1 MWSGY
6 SAYSPAVLQRY
17 PAGCELLTLK
27 LLVLGAV
34 QRYSMNGASIGGFEA
49 IDMDIPV
56 DGSATSLGAAPRS
69 LGFFIVNNLEAI
81 LQDWEEYACS
91 LAPAAAF
98 SQKTLRDHAKQLLQ
112 AIAADMSRP
121 QSLQTQEDKS
131 KGLAPDNSPALK
143 SAGEQHALARIAEQ
157 FDLEQLIGEFRAV
170 RGSVLRRWAAQK
182 MRGAGRPEEMTRFNE
197 SIDEALAA
205 SARHYAHTH
214 ASIINS
220 TSDAIVGKTAEG
232 IITSWN
238 PGAER
243 IFGYTAQEA
252 IGQSTR
258 MLFPAEQVNE
268 ELDVLARIAR
278 GEKAH
283 SFDTVRVRKDG
294 THVHVSVTVSP
305 ITDRHGNVVGAS
317 KIARDITERI
327 DADTAIRASEES
339 FRAMAN
345 SIPQMAWTA
354 RADGFI
360 FWYNQRWYDF
370 TGTTLEQTEGWNW
383 QSVHE
388 PDVLPQVMV
397 EWKAAIAAG
406 QPFEMEFPL
415 RAADGS
421 FRHFLTRAM
430 PIKNA
435 SGDVVQWAGTNTDVD
450 ELKRAEATLR
460 TNQALLGQT
469 HEALKRTASGN
480 AIIAEA
486 LEKTAA
492 ENARSAE
499 ALKTIA
505 AENFQIA
512 ETLNQVLQREI
523 RERTLVG
530 RQLAAAVE
538 QEEGARKASLQDS
551 LTGLS
556 NRVLFNNR
564 LEHGLAQAARHGWM
578 LAVLFVD
585 LNEFKSINDTH
596 GHQAGD
602 AVLKSIAERLTS
614 TTRHEDTVSRYGGDE
629 FLCLLTPLREQKH
642 IEMIAAKILAAVQA
656 PCEVGGRD
664 GLLNLRVGCSI
675 GIAVFPK
682 DGASAAE
689 LIRHADAAMYVA
701 KENKSGFAFAR

>member
-1 MWSGY
+1 
-6 SAYSPAVLQRY
+6 
-17 PAGCELLTLK
+17 
-27 LLVLGAV
+27 
-34 QRYSMNGASIGGFEA
+34 
-49 IDMDIPV
+49 MDIPG
-56 DGSATSLGAAPRS
+56 DGSAASLGAAPRS

-81 LQDWEEYACS
+81 LQDWEEYARS
-91 LAPAAAF
+91 VAPAAA
-98 SQKTLRDHAKQLLQ
+98 SNQETLRDHAKRLLR
-112 AIAADMSRP
+112 AIAADISRP

-131 KGLAPDNSPALK
+131 KGLAPGNSPGLQ

-170 RGSVLRRWAAQK
+170 RGSVLRRWATQK
-182 MRGAGRPEEMTRFNE
+182 MRGAGGPEEMTRFNE

-220 TSDAIVGKTAEG
+220 TSDAIVGKTTEG

-238 PGAER
+238 PSAER

-252 IGQSTR
+252 IGQSAF
-258 MLFPAEQVNE
+258 MLLPAGRADE
-268 ELDVLARIAR
+268 ELDILARIAR
-278 GEKAH
+278 GEQAH

-294 THVHVSVTVSP
+294 THVHVSVSP
-305 ITDRHGNVVGAS
+305 ISDGHGSIVSAS

-327 DADTAIRASEES
+327 DADTAVRIGEES
-339 FRAMAN
+339 FRAMAD

-383 QSVHE
+383 QSVHDPE
-388 PDVLPQVMV
+388 VLPRVMV

-406 QPFEMEFPL
+406 RPFEMEFPL
-415 RAADGS
+415 RAADGH
-421 FRHFLTRAM
+421 FRQFLTRAV

-450 ELKRAEATLR
+450 ELKRVETELR
-460 TNQALLGQT
+460 TNQALLDRNN
-469 HEALKRTASGN
+469 EDLKRTASGN
-480 AIIAEA
+480 AAI
-486 LEKTAA
+486 
-492 ENARSAE
+492 AE

-505 AENFQIA
+505 AENVQIA
-512 ETLNQVLQREI
+512 KALNQVLQLEI
-523 RERTLVG
+523 RERSLIG

-538 QEEGARKASLQDS
+538 QEEGSRKASLQDP

-556 NRVLFNNR
+556 NRVLFNDR

-585 LNEFKSINDTH
+585 LNEFKNINDTH

-602 AVLKSIAERLTS
+602 AVLKAIAQRLTS
-614 TTRHEDTVSRYGGDE
+614 TTRHEDTISRYGGDE
-629 FLCLLTPLREQKH
+629 FICLLTPLHEQKH
-642 IEMIAAKILAAVQA
+642 IAMIAAKILAAVQA

-664 GLLNLRVGCSI
+664 GLVNLCVGCSV
-675 GIAVFPK
+675 GISVFPK
-682 DGASAAE
+682 DGASATE
-689 LIRHADAAMYVA
+689 LIRHADAAMYAA
-701 KENKSGFAFAR
+701 KETRSGFAFAQ

>member
-1 MWSGY
+1 
-6 SAYSPAVLQRY
+6 
-17 PAGCELLTLK
+17 
-27 LLVLGAV
+27 
-34 QRYSMNGASIGGFEA
+34 MNRATVGGFEA

-56 DGSATSLGAAPRS
+56 DGSTPSLRAAPRS
-69 LGFFIVNNLEAI
+69 LGFFILNNLEAI
-81 LQDWEEYACS
+81 LQDWEGYARS
-91 LAPAAAF
+91 LAPTAAS
-98 SQKTLRDHAKQLLQ
+98 SQQTLGDHAKQLLQ

-131 KGLAPDNSPALK
+131 KGLAPDNSAALR
-143 SAGEQHALARIAEQ
+143 SAGERHAIARFAEQ
-157 FDLEQLIGEFRAV
+157 FGLEQLIGEFRAV

-182 MRGAGRPEEMTRFNE
+182 PRGVGRPEEMTRFNE

-205 SARHYAHTH
+205 SARYYAHTL

-220 TSDAIVGKTAEG
+220 TSDAIVGKTAKG

-252 IGQSTR
+252 IGQSTL
-258 MLFPAEQVNE
+258 MLFPAGQVDE
-268 ELDVLARIAR
+268 ELDILARIAR
-278 GEKAH
+278 GEQVH

-294 THVHVSVTVSP
+294 THVHVSVTEYP
-305 ITDRHGNVVGAS
+305 ITDGHGIVVGAS

-327 DADTAIRASEES
+327 NANTVVRASEES

-383 QSVHE
+383 QSVHD
-388 PDVLPQVMV
+388 PDVLPRVMV
-397 EWKAAIAAG
+397 EWKAAIAAA

-421 FRHFLTRAM
+421 FRHFLTRAV

-450 ELKRAEATLR
+450 ELKRAETALK
-460 TNQALLGQT
+460 TNQAILGQT
-469 HEALKRTASGN
+469 NEGLKRTAAGN
-480 AIIAEA
+480 AVIAES
-486 LEKTAA
+486 LKSTAT

-499 ALKTIA
+499 ILKTIA
-505 AENFQIA
+505 AENEQVA
-512 ETLNQVLQREI
+512 EALNQTLRREI
-523 RERTLVG
+523 RERTLLG

-538 QEEGARKASLQDS
+538 QQEGSLRVSLQDP

-556 NRVLFNNR
+556 NRVLFNDR

-585 LNEFKSINDTH
+585 LNDFKNINDTH

-602 AVLKSIAERLTS
+602 AVLKWIAQRLTS
-614 TTRHEDTVSRYGGDE
+614 TTRHEDTISRYGGDE
-629 FLCLLTPLREQKH
+629 FICLLTPIHEQKH
-642 IEMIAAKILAAVQA
+642 TEMIAAKILAAVQT
-656 PCEVGGRD
+656 PCEIGGRD
-664 GLLNLRVGCSI
+664 GLINLRVGCSI
-675 GIAVFPK
+675 GIAMFPK
-682 DGASAAE
+682 DGASAVE
-689 LIRHADAAMYVA
+689 LIGHADAAMYVA
-701 KENKSGFAFAR
+701 KENRSGFAFAH

>member
-1 MWSGY
+1 MI
-6 SAYSPAVLQRY
+6 
-17 PAGCELLTLK
+17 
-27 LLVLGAV
+27 
-34 QRYSMNGASIGGFEA
+34 GASIAGFEA

-69 LGFFIVNNLEAI
+69 LGFFIISNLEAI
-81 LQDWEEYACS
+81 LQDWEEYARS
-91 LAPAAAF
+91 VAPAAAF
-98 SQKTLRDHAKQLLQ
+98 NQKTLRVHAKQLLQ

-205 SARHYAHTH
+205 SARHYTHTH

-294 THVHVSVTVSP
+294 THVHVSMTVSP
-305 ITDRHGNVVGAS
+305 ITDRHGVIIGAS

-370 TGTTLEQTEGWNW
+370 TGTTLEQTEGWSW
-383 QSVHE
+383 QSVHD
-388 PDVLPQVMV
+388 PGVLPQVMG
-397 EWKAAIAAG
+397 EWKAAIASG
-406 QPFEMEFPL
+406 EPFEMEFPL

-421 FRHFLTRAM
+421 FRQFLTRAV

-435 SGDVVQWAGTNTDVD
+435 SGEVVQWAGTNTDVD
-450 ELKRAEATLR
+450 GLKRAETALR

-469 HEALKRTASGN
+469 NEDLKRTASGN
-480 AIIAEA
+480 ASIAEA
-486 LEKTAA
+486 LKKTAV

-505 AENFQIA
+505 AENVQIA
-512 ETLNQVLQREI
+512 EALNQVLQREI
-523 RERTLVG
+523 RERTLIG

-538 QEEGARKASLQDS
+538 QEEGSRKASLQDP

-556 NRVLFNNR
+556 NRVLFNDR

-596 GHQAGD
+596 GHQTGD
-602 AVLKSIAERLTS
+602 AVLKSIAERLS
-614 TTRHEDTVSRYGGDE
+614 HTTRHEDTISRYGGDE
-629 FLCLLTPLREQKH
+629 FICLLTPLHEQKH
-642 IEMIAAKILAAVQA
+642 IAMIAAKILAAVQA

-664 GLLNLRVGCSI
+664 GLVNLCVGCSI

-689 LIRHADAAMYVA
+689 LIRRADAAMYAA
-701 KENKSGFAFAR
+701 KETRSGFAFAP

>member
-1 MWSGY
+1 
-6 SAYSPAVLQRY
+6 
-17 PAGCELLTLK
+17 
-27 LLVLGAV
+27 
-34 QRYSMNGASIGGFEA
+34 MNGSTIGSFQA

-56 DGSATSLGAAPRS
+56 DGSANSLGAAPRS
-69 LGFFIVNNLEAI
+69 LGFFIVSNLEAI
-81 LQDWEEYACS
+81 LQDWEEYARS
-91 LAPAAAF
+91 IAPEAAF
-98 SQKTLRDHAKQLLQ
+98 NQKTLRDHAKQLLQ
-112 AIAADMSRP
+112 AIAADMTRP

-170 RGSVLRRWAAQK
+170 RGSVLRRWAAQQN
-182 MRGAGRPEEMTRFNE
+182 RSGGRPEEMTRFNE

-220 TSDAIVGKTAEG
+220 TSNAIVGKTTEG

-252 IGQSTR
+252 IGQSTL
-258 MLFPAEQVNE
+258 MLFPAGRGDE
-268 ELDVLARIAR
+268 EFEILARIAR
-278 GEKAH
+278 GEQVH
-283 SFDTVRVRKDG
+283 SFDTVRLRKDG

-305 ITDRHGNVVGAS
+305 VTDGRGIIVGAS
-317 KIARDITERI
+317 KIARDITDRI
-327 DADTAIRASEES
+327 NVDTAIRASEES

-370 TGTTLEQTEGWNW
+370 TGTSLEQTEGWNW
-383 QSVHE
+383 QSVHDPE
-388 PDVLPQVMV
+388 ALPRVMV
-397 EWKAAIAAG
+397 KWKAAIAAG

-415 RAADGS
+415 RAADGR
-421 FRHFLTRAM
+421 FRQFLTRAA
-430 PIKNA
+430 PIRNA

-450 ELKRAEATLR
+450 ELKRVETDLR

-469 HEALKRTASGN
+469 NEDLKRTASGN

-486 LEKTAA
+486 L
-492 ENARSAE
+492 
-499 ALKTIA
+499 KTIA
-505 AENFQIA
+505 ADNVQTA
-512 ETLNQVLQREI
+512 EALNLVLQREI
-523 RERTLVG
+523 RERTLIG

-538 QEEGARKASLQDS
+538 QEEGSRKAALQDP

-556 NRVLFNNR
+556 NRVLFNDR
-564 LEHGLAQAARHGWM
+564 LEHSLAQAARHGWM

-602 AVLKSIAERLTS
+602 AVLKSIAQRLTS

-629 FLCLLTPLREQKH
+629 FICLLTPLHEQKH
-642 IEMIAAKILAAVQA
+642 TEMIAAKILAAVQT
-656 PCEVGGRD
+656 PCEVGGRA
-664 GLLNLRVGCSI
+664 GLVNLRVGCSI
-675 GIAVFPK
+675 GIAMFPK

-701 KENKSGFAFAR
+701 KEKKSGFAFAQ

>member
-1 MWSGY
+1 
-6 SAYSPAVLQRY
+6 
-17 PAGCELLTLK
+17 
-27 LLVLGAV
+27 
-34 QRYSMNGASIGGFEA
+34 
-49 IDMDIPV
+49 
-56 DGSATSLGAAPRS
+56 
-69 LGFFIVNNLEAI
+69 
-81 LQDWEEYACS
+81 
-91 LAPAAAF
+91 LAP
-98 SQKTLRDHAKQLLQ
+98 
-112 AIAADMSRP
+112 
-121 QSLQTQEDKS
+121 
-131 KGLAPDNSPALK
+131 GNSPGLQ

-170 RGSVLRRWAAQK
+170 RGSVLRRWATQK
-182 MRGAGRPEEMTRFNE
+182 MRGAGGPEEMTRFNE

-220 TSDAIVGKTAEG
+220 TSDAIVGKTTEG

-238 PGAER
+238 PSAER

-252 IGQSTR
+252 IGQSAF
-258 MLFPAEQVNE
+258 MLLPAGRADE
-268 ELDVLARIAR
+268 ELDILARIAR
-278 GEKAH
+278 GEQAH

-294 THVHVSVTVSP
+294 THVHVSVSP
-305 ITDRHGNVVGAS
+305 ISDGHGSIVSAS

-327 DADTAIRASEES
+327 DADTAVRIGEES
-339 FRAMAN
+339 FRAMAD

-383 QSVHE
+383 QSVHDPE
-388 PDVLPQVMV
+388 VLPRVMV

-406 QPFEMEFPL
+406 RPFEMEFPL
-415 RAADGS
+415 RAADGH
-421 FRHFLTRAM
+421 FRQFLTRAV

-450 ELKRAEATLR
+450 ELKRVETELR
-460 TNQALLGQT
+460 TNQALLDRNN
-469 HEALKRTASGN
+469 EDLKRTASGN
-480 AIIAEA
+480 AAI
-486 LEKTAA
+486 
-492 ENARSAE
+492 AE

-505 AENFQIA
+505 AENVQIA
-512 ETLNQVLQREI
+512 KALNQVLQLEI
-523 RERTLVG
+523 RERSLIG

-538 QEEGARKASLQDS
+538 QEEGSRKASLQDP

-556 NRVLFNNR
+556 NRVLFNDR

-585 LNEFKSINDTH
+585 LNEFKNINDTH

-602 AVLKSIAERLTS
+602 AVLKAIAQRLTS
-614 TTRHEDTVSRYGGDE
+614 TTRHEDTISRYGGDE
-629 FLCLLTPLREQKH
+629 FICLLTPLHEQKH
-642 IEMIAAKILAAVQA
+642 IAMIAAKILAAVQA

-664 GLLNLRVGCSI
+664 GLVNLCVGCSV
-675 GIAVFPK
+675 GISVFPK
-682 DGASAAE
+682 DGASATE
-689 LIRHADAAMYVA
+689 LIRHADAAMYAA
-701 KENKSGFAFAR
+701 KETRSGFAFAQ